1 MADAGHRSAADY
13 YNPGPALAIGLQM
26 GAQMAQKRY
35 QDQSLQIAERRAAIN
50 EQRERRLDTQN
61 QIAAD
66 RIQEELDAQENYR
79 FQFNRALNEEISI
92 LDPAARG
99 KADELE
105 KANRRAYQKTVSYL
119 PPKALQQSM
128 ESSMRQG
135 AMDERNAAVIEGKL
149 AAVDA
154 RLASQEW
161 TAILRDDAKEVS
173 EDEYVNRH
181 LNAHSKQS
189 KLPMAQADADL
200 RAIYRR
206 NKAVK
211 RGEAD
216 PAAPVVDDL
225 APDTVGQLERAKAQ
239 GVKRVIVKPS
249 GDVSIADRWMS
260 GTSIDAA
267 LEKAKKEKA
276 IRGGVES
283 KPGAPSQ
290 TTTKKRV
297 YQYDPK
303 TGGIK
308 K

>member
-1 MADAGHRSAADY
+1 MADPGHRSAADY

-26 GAQMAQKRY
+26 GAQMAQRRY
-35 QDQSLQIAERRAAIN
+35 QDQALQIAERRAAVQ
-50 EQRERRLDTQN
+50 EQRERRMDTQN

-79 FQFNRALNEEISI
+79 FQFNRALNEEITA
-92 LDPAARG
+92 LDPALRG
-99 KADELE
+99 KADEME
-105 KANRRAYQKTVSYL
+105 KANRRAYQRTVSYL

-135 AMDERNAAVIEGKL
+135 AMDERNAAVVEGKL

-206 NKAVK
+206 NKAAK
-211 RGEAD
+211 RGETE
-216 PAAPVVDDL
+216 PAAAVVEDL
-225 APDTVGQLERAKAQ
+225 TPDTVSQLERAKAA
-239 GVKRVIVKPS
+239 GVKKVDIKKDGS
-249 GDVSIADRWMS
+249 VSIADRWMGMG
-260 GTSIDAA
+260 GTDIDKAIA
-267 LEKAKKEKA
+267 TAKKERA
-276 IRGGVES
+276 IKGGVKEPEK
-283 KPGAPSQ
+283 KPKAG
-290 TTTKKRV
+290 KGE
-297 YQYDPK
+297 YNWNPK
-303 TGGIK
+303 TGK
-308 K
+308 LD

>member
-1 MADAGHRSAADY
+1 MADPGHRSAADY

-26 GAQMAQKRY
+26 GAQMAQRRD
-35 QDQSLQIAERRAAIN
+35 QDQSLQIAERRAAVQ
-50 EQRERRLDTQN
+50 EQRERRMDTQN

-66 RIQEELDAQENYR
+66 RIQEELDAQENYK
-79 FQFNRALNEEISI
+79 FQFNRALNEEISS
-92 LDPAARG
+92 LDPSARG

-105 KANRRAYQKTVSYL
+105 KANRRAYQRTVSYL

-154 RLASQEW
+154 RLASQEFN
-161 TAILRDDAKEVS
+161 AVLKADAKEVS

-181 LNAHSKQS
+181 LNAHAKQS
-189 KLPMAQADADL
+189 KLPMVQADADL
-200 RAIYRR
+200 RAIYRK
-206 NKAVK
+206 NKAEK
-211 RGEAD
+211 RGETV
-216 PAAPVVDDL
+216 APVFAEDPT
-225 APDTVGQLERAKAQ
+225 PDTVGQLERAKQQ
-239 GVKRVIVKPS
+239 GVKRVTVKPS
-249 GDVSIADRWMS
+249 GDVSIADRWFS
-260 GTSIDAA
+260 GTPIDEA

-276 IRGGVES
+276 IRGGGES
-283 KPGAPSQ
+283 KTVEPSK
-290 TTTKKRV
+290 TGPKKRV

>member
-1 MADAGHRSAADY
+1 MADPGHRSAADY

-35 QDQSLQIAERRAAIN
+35 QDQALQIAERRAAIN

-66 RIQEELDAQENYR
+66 RIQEEMDAEENYR
-79 FQFNRALNEEISI
+79 FQFNRALNEELSV
-92 LDPAARG
+92 LDPSARG
-99 KADELE
+99 KADEME

-135 AMDERNAAVIEGKL
+135 AMGERNAAVVEGKL
-149 AAVDA
+149 AALDN

-161 TAILRDDAKEVS
+161 TAVLKADAKEVS

-211 RGEAD
+211 RGEAE
-216 PAAPVVDDL
+216 PEAAVVEDL
-225 APDTVGQLERAKAQ
+225 TPDTVSQLERAKAA
-239 GVKRVIVKPS
+239 GVKKVDIKKDGS
-249 GDVSIADRWMS
+249 VSIADRFFG
-260 GTSIDAA
+260 GTDIDDA
-267 LEKAKKEKA
+267 LSKAKKERA
-276 IRGGVES
+276 IRGGGKE
-283 KPGAPSQ
+283 PE
-290 TTTKKRV
+290 KK
-297 YQYDPK
+297 PK
-303 TGGIK
+303 TGKGEYNWNPK
-308 K
+308 TGKLD

>member
-1 MADAGHRSAADY
+1 MADPGHRSAADY

-26 GAQMAQKRY
+26 GAQMAQRRY
-35 QDQSLQIAERRAAIN
+35 QDQATQIAARRAAVD
-50 EQRERRLDTQN
+50 EQRERRLETQT

-66 RIQEELDAQENYR
+66 RIQEELDAQENYK
-79 FQFNRALNEEISI
+79 FQFNRALNEELSV

-105 KANRRAYQKTVSYL
+105 KANRRAYQRTVSYL

-154 RLASQEW
+154 RLSSQEW
-161 TAILRDDAKEVS
+161 TAILRDDAKQVS

-181 LNAHSKQS
+181 LNAHAKQS
-189 KLPMAQADADL
+189 KLPMVQADADL

-206 NKAVK
+206 NKAEK
-211 RGEAD
+211 RGETV
-216 PAAPVVDDL
+216 APVAAEDL
-225 APDTVGQLERAKAQ
+225 TPDTVSQLERAKAAK
-239 GVKRVIVKPS
+239 VKRVIVKKDGS
-249 GDVSIADRWMS
+249 VSIADSWNPWA
-260 GTSIDAA
+260 GTDINEA
-267 LEKAKKEKA
+267 LSKAKKEKE
-276 IRGGVES
+276 IKGGGNS
-283 KPGAPSQ
+283 PAK
-290 TTTKKRV
+290 TDTKRRV
-297 YQYDPK
+297 YEYDSK

>member
-1 MADAGHRSAADY
+1 MADPGHRSAADY

-35 QDQSLQIAERRAAIN
+35 QDQALQIAERRAAVQ
-50 EQRERRLDTQN
+50 EQRERRMDTQN

-66 RIQEELDAQENYR
+66 RIQEELDAEENYR
-79 FQFNRALNEEISI
+79 FQFNRALNEEITS
-92 LDPAARG
+92 LDPALRG
-99 KADELE
+99 KADEME
-105 KANRRAYQKTVSYL
+105 KANRRAYQRTVSYL

-135 AMDERNAAVIEGKL
+135 AMDERNAAVVEGKL

-181 LNAHSKQS
+181 LNAHAKQS

-211 RGEAD
+211 RGETDA
-216 PAAPVVDDL
+216 AAPVSEDL
-225 APDTVGQLERAKAQ
+225 TPDTVSQLERAKAA
-239 GVKRVIVKPS
+239 GVKKVDIKKDGS
-249 GDVSIADRWMS
+249 VSIADRWMGMG
-260 GTSIDAA
+260 GTDIDKAIA
-267 LEKAKKEKA
+267 TAKKERSIK
-276 IRGGVES
+276 GGGKE
-283 KPGAPSQ
+283 PE
-290 TTTKKRV
+290 KK
-297 YQYDPK
+297 PK
-303 TGGIK
+303 TGKGEYNWNPK
-308 K
+308 TGKLD